1 MMDHKVCSE
10 MLGELNEYIDG
21 SEREQLCAEIEQ
33 HMLECPDCRIF
44 VDTMK
49 KSILLFQ
56 QQESQI
62 ELPGQVRERLFKK
75 LDLGDML
82 GTQDPNAQH

>member
-1 MMDHKVCSE
+1 MMEHRICSE

-21 SEREQLCAEIEQ
+21 SAREQLCAEIEQ

-56 QQESQI
+56 QQESPI
-62 ELPGQVRERLFKK
+62 EFPGRVRARLFKK
-75 LDLGDML
+75 LNLDDML
-82 GTQDPNAQH
+82 GTQDLNA